1 MRRKV
6 ENYINRADIPEG
18 QDLTAHDMQV
28 LKRNYGE
35 DITDLMY
42 ACFKFGYQVG
52 VEQAEHE

>member
-6 ENYINRADIPEG
+6 ENYVNRADIPEG

-42 ACFKFGYQVG
+42 ACFKLGFQVG